1 MTSYLVDAVVC
12 IALLVTAMRVTK
24 MHRELKRLRG
34 YETEFNEMMVRTT
47 DALDNISGTVH
58 ELNANG
64 AQLVHLL
71 GVKIDEARDMIA
83 EIDRRRRPWSARQS
97 DEIGDKS
104 GGERAFMPRGAVA
117 RHDV

>member
-1 MTSYLVDAVVC
+1 MISYLVDAVVC
-12 IALLVTAMRVTK
+12 VALFVTAVRVTK

-34 YETEFNEMMVRTT
+34 YETEFTDMVVRTT

-71 GVKIDEARDMIA
+71 GVKIDEARDMIG
-83 EIDRRRRPWSARQS
+83 EIDRRRRAWAPRQTEEAGERMS
-97 DEIGDKS
+97 
-104 GGERAFMPRGAVA
+104 GERAFMPRGAVA
-117 RHDV
+117 RHDI